1 MANWSLNW
9 VLFDGTK
16 CLLPIKLQTLKEM
29 GELNVLF
36 NTESLISNVINAYAE
51 IVKQNILL
59 KSTLNNLSLYEE
71 RLKLADTKLK
81 IGKSAR
87 SEFLQAS
94 LDLNIQK
101 IIL

>member
-1 MANWSLNW
+1 
-9 VLFDGTK
+9 
-16 CLLPIKLQTLKEM
+16 M
-29 GELNVLF
+29 GELNVLL

-59 KSTLNNLSLYEE
+59 KSTLSNLSLYEE
-71 RLKLADTKLK
+71 RVKLADTKLK